1 MEPQRVEER
10 RWSWQRTVLV
20 VLIYAALAIVMT
32 WPIADQLG
40 SAIPGSDG
48 DAWVHLW
55 TFNWIKDALSS
66 GQSPYYTNFLY
77 YPEGTSLIFHNIA
90 WVNIAIWLPL
100 QALFDDGAAYSLIFL
115 AVLILNGFSTFLLAR
130 EETGSE
136 PAAFTAGLVVAFWPY
151 TLSNH
156 NHPNLIFIAWIPLA
170 LLYLKR
176 FFDRKQTRDA
186 FIAALFVALVGLT
199 RWQLLVMGGFIIAL
213 YILYRI
219 LSDRTTWTPRTLG
232 LLLAA
237 GLLSLLIMTP
247 LLAPVVIAQ
256 LNRDDPNELF
266 VDEELGQTDLL
277 AYLVPNSYH
286 PLWGG
291 EARNFASNFDI
302 LNQVLVPFIGF
313 SVLLLAVYGTVAFWP
328 QSLFWLLAALVY
340 IILALGPD
348 LRVNG
353 QLLPIP
359 LPYQLVDDFFIIKI
373 IRSPDRLNVLLSIPM
388 AMLVALGV
396 KALLGRVPSRQ
407 WAAAAL
413 AILTL
418 VILAEYIVR
427 YPTMSL
433 DTPEWFD
440 ELAKEPGQFGIAGI
454 PMFPRANPDKAF
466 MRYQLVHGKPIV
478 EGHVSR
484 LSTEAFNFI
493 NRVPFLS
500 YLRLSGEDTPDPDIV
515 NVAQQLRLLSE
526 SNIRYLILDK
536 AFLSKEEVEI
546 WKAWLIKE
554 PFHEDGDLVVF
565 QTDLELGR
573 DFALADELL
582 LSSDGRME
590 IGLIHASITPTET
603 VQGDTLQVEA
613 KWAGNLDINQ
623 DLDACVSLINQG
635 DGVVQRQCQSLSP
648 QWPTSKWQADELVS
662 AGYDLFISP
671 YLNTGFYTVTLSL
684 AESDGGLLVGHPAPI
699 GNLAFTVFPRKF
711 AEPEQTEVIHATW
724 DEVIALSGYE
734 LLGTE
739 SKDILEVTLDWQALQ
754 RMDTS
759 FTNFLHLVDPE
770 SGQILAQAD
779 VIPRGWSYPTN
790 WWEQGEL
797 VEDTIQLYL
806 ESVPSGEYE
815 LYVGW
820 YDIENGERLPVSSKS
835 GELLPDKR
843 AFLARIEHEP

>member
-1 MEPQRVEER
+1 
-10 RWSWQRTVLV
+10 
-20 VLIYAALAIVMT
+20 
-32 WPIADQLG
+32 
-40 SAIPGSDG
+40 
-48 DAWVHLW
+48 
-55 TFNWIKDALSS
+55 
-66 GQSPYYTNFLY
+66 
-77 YPEGTSLIFHNIA
+77 
-90 WVNIAIWLPL
+90 
-100 QALFDDGAAYSLIFL
+100 
-115 AVLILNGFSTFLLAR
+115 
-130 EETGSE
+130 
-136 PAAFTAGLVVAFWPY
+136 
-151 TLSNH
+151 
-156 NHPNLIFIAWIPLA
+156 
-170 LLYLKR
+170 
-176 FFDRKQTRDA
+176 
-186 FIAALFVALVGLT
+186 
-199 RWQLLVMGGFIIAL
+199 
-213 YILYRI
+213 
-219 LSDRTTWTPRTLG
+219 
-232 LLLAA
+232 
-237 GLLSLLIMTP
+237 
-247 LLAPVVIAQ
+247 
-256 LNRDDPNELF
+256 
-266 VDEELGQTDLL
+266 
-277 AYLVPNSYH
+277 
-286 PLWGG
+286 
-291 EARNFASNFDI
+291 
-302 LNQVLVPFIGF
+302 
-313 SVLLLAVYGTVAFWP
+313 
-328 QSLFWLLAALVY
+328 
-340 IILALGPD
+340 
-348 LRVNG
+348 
-353 QLLPIP
+353 
-359 LPYQLVDDFFIIKI
+359 LPYRLVDDFFIIKI

-546 WKAWLIKE
+546 WKAWLMKE

-565 QTDLELGR
+565 QTDPELGR

-603 VQGDTLQVEA
+603 VQGDTLQVQA
-613 KWAGNLDINQ
+613 KWAGNSDINQ

-635 DGVVQRQCQSLSP
+635 DGVVQRQRQPLSP
-648 QWPTSKWQADELVS
+648 QWPPSKCQAAELVS
-662 AGYDLFISP
+662 AGYDLFMSP
-671 YLNTGFYTVTLSL
+671 YL
-684 AESDGGLLVGHPAPI
+684 
-699 GNLAFTVFPRKF
+699 LAFTAFPRKF

-739 SKDILEVTLDWQALQ
+739 SKDILEVTLDWKALQ

-770 SGQILAQAD
+770 SGQIVAQAD

-835 GELLPDKR
+835 GELMPDKR
-843 AFLARIEHEP
+843 VFLARIEHEP